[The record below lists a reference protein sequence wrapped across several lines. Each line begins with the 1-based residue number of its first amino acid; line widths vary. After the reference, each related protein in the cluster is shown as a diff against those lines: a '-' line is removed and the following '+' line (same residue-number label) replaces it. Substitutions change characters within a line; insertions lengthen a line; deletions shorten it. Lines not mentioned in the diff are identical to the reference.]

1 MSRRMHAIWRN
12 LLVAIGVTLLGG
24 CIDGGGIKPHSQL
37 VDASTLDAGA
47 ALAKDHGTWPN
58 VDWWTHW
65 HDAQLN
71 ALVTQALAGQPGLR
85 AAMARVELAQAQA
98 KVAGANTFPQLN
110 AVGDFGRE
118 RYPSYATPVPPGGYT
133 VWSNDVGATLSYQLD
148 LWGKNRATLEG
159 AMDVVHASAAE
170 LHGVQ
175 LALETAV
182 VRAYIELSLQ
192 YELQDVDQ
200 AILDQAS
207 KTRAIVAQRLGAGLG
222 SHLELSQ
229 AEAQVAVEASQLEQ
243 TNRQIAIM
251 RNQLAA
257 LVGQGPGAG
266 ASIGRPHLSLDLPVA
281 LPASLPAELVGH
293 RPDVVAQRWRVE
305 AASKDI
311 AVAHAA
317 FYPNVDLVAMAGLAS
332 TTPFGGF
339 FNFINSDAVGH
350 RVGAAISLPIFEG
363 GRLRGQYG
371 AAVASYDAAVE
382 AYNQNVILAMQQVA
396 DQVVSLQSLAS
407 EQQHVEQAV
416 KEADKAYQLAL
427 LGYRNGITEFLNV
440 LATQTTLLRQR
451 QQLAAIQAKRLD
463 AWTLLMQALG
473 GGLES
478 PSSATAPRN
487 GGDGHAS

>member
-1 MSRRMHAIWRN
+1 VSRRMHAIWRN

-207 KTRAIVAQRLGAGLG
+207 KTRDIVAQRLGAGLG

-371 AAVASYDAAVE
+371 AAF

-463 AWTLLMQALG
+463 AWSLLMQALG

>member
-1 MSRRMHAIWRN
+1 
-12 LLVAIGVTLLGG
+12 
-24 CIDGGGIKPHSQL
+24 
-37 VDASTLDAGA
+37 
-47 ALAKDHGTWPN
+47 
-58 VDWWTHW
+58 
-65 HDAQLN
+65 
-71 ALVTQALAGQPGLR
+71 
-85 AAMARVELAQAQA
+85 
-98 KVAGANTFPQLN
+98 
-110 AVGDFGRE
+110 
-118 RYPSYATPVPPGGYT
+118 
-133 VWSNDVGATLSYQLD
+133 
-148 LWGKNRATLEG
+148 
-159 AMDVVHASAAE
+159 
-170 LHGVQ
+170 
-175 LALETAV
+175 
-182 VRAYIELSLQ
+182 VRAYVELSLQ

-207 KTRAIVAQRLGAGLG
+207 RTRDIVAQRLNAGLG

-251 RNQLAA
+251 RNQLSA

-266 ASIGRPHLSLDLPVA
+266 ESIGRPHLSLDLPVA

-305 AASKDI
+305 AASKNI
-311 AVAHAA
+311 TVAHAA

-371 AAVASYDAAVE
+371 AAVADYDEAVE

-396 DQVVSLQSLAS
+396 DQVVSLQSLAV

-440 LATQTTLLRQR
+440 LATQATLLRQR

-478 PSSATAPRN
+478 PSSAPAPPN